1 MPYNDYMS
9 ITLSDNFVK
18 RLKEIRIA
26 ENSPELKLRIQVD
39 GGGCQ
44 GFEYAFKPET
54 DQNDDDFIFEKDG
67 VAILVDGVS
76 LPFLEG
82 AEVDYVDDLIGAHFK
97 INNPNAT
104 SSCGCGTSFSV

>member
-1 MPYNDYMS
+1 MT
-9 ITLSDNFVK
+9 ITLTDSFVK
-18 RLKEIRIA
+18 RLKQLQESEKNPA
-26 ENSPELKLRIQVD
+26 LMLRITVE

-44 GFEYAFKPET
+44 GFEYIFKPES
-54 DQNDDDFIFEKDG
+54 QKNDKDVMFEKDG
-67 VAILVDGVS
+67 ASVITDDVS

-97 INNPNAT
+97 INNPNAN

>member
-1 MPYNDYMS
+1 VLKNIM
-9 ITLSDNFVK
+9 ITLTDSLVK
-18 RLKEIRIA
+18 RLKALREK
-26 ENSPELKLRIQVD
+26 ENSPALNLRIQVD

-44 GFEYAFKPET
+44 GFEYSFKPET
-54 DQNDDDFIFEKDG
+54 THNDDDHVFEKDG
-67 VAILVDGVS
+67 VCVIIDEIS

>member
-1 MPYNDYMS
+1 MS

-18 RLKEIRIA
+18 RLKQLQEK
-26 ENSPELKLRIQVD
+26 ENNPALMLRITVE

-44 GFEYAFKPET
+44 GFEYLFKP
-54 DQNDDDFIFEKDG
+54 DDSKNDDDLVFERDG
-67 VAILVDGVS
+67 ATVITDEIS

-97 INNPNAT
+97 VNNPNAS

>member
-1 MPYNDYMS
+1 MS
-9 ITLSDNFVK
+9 ITLTDNFVK
-18 RLKEIRIA
+18 RLKELRTQ
-26 ENSPELKLRIQVD
+26 EKSPALMLRIQVD

-44 GFEYAFKPET
+44 GFEYSFKPDT
-54 DQNDDDFIFEKDG
+54 QKNNDDILFEKDG
-67 VAILVDGVS
+67 VAVVVDEIS
-76 LPFLEG
+76 LPYLDK